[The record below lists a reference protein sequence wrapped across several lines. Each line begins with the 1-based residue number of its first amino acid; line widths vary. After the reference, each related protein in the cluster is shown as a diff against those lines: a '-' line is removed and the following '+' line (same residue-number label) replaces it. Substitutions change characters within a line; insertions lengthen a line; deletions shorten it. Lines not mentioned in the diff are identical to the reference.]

1 MRAFI
6 QKLIAICS
14 DRLTVPERW
23 LVLAFLGIV
32 VLGSLV
38 KYSRARPVP
47 EPVPPRTTGPA
58 PQIQDHRH
66 EFPTHF

>member
-14 DRLTVPERW
+14 DRLTVHERW

-47 EPVPPRTTGPA
+47 ETAHPRATEPA
-58 PQIQDHRH
+58 QPTLDHRH